1 MLVNM
6 FILWEKKKLLTFST
20 LIIKI
25 IYKKEG
31 IFMKFTIKKELLLD
45 ALSKVS
51 KAISTKN
58 LIPVLAGIKFELK
71 KKKLILTASDND
83 ITIQTIIDAE
93 NEEDFKI
100 DIEGSIII
108 QGKYI
113 LDIVRKLPDEYINL
127 EVIDELKILIYTEN
141 REFNLN
147 GISES
152 EYPNIGLEESKKK
165 IYIQSGVL
173 KNIVYQTAF
182 ASSNEESKPV
192 LTGINFNIV
201 GDVLECNSTDSYRL
215 ARKVIK
221 LEKSS
226 EENYNIVIPS
236 HNIIEFTKI
245 INEDDENV
253 ELHIFNNKIL
263 FKTGNLKFES
273 RLINGTYP
281 NTSNLLPED
290 SIMIIHTNLNDFY
303 NVIDRVSILTSDK
316 EKNIVTLETNGNT
329 MILKS
334 SSVEIG
340 RVEEKMN
347 VEKNNNE
354 DIKISFSAKYMMEAL
369 KSFSTE
375 SVDLYFV
382 GEIKPILVKSIEDDT
397 LTQLVLPIRTY

>member
-1 MLVNM
+1 
-6 FILWEKKKLLTFST
+6 
-20 LIIKI
+20 
-25 IYKKEG
+25 
-31 IFMKFTIKKELLLD
+31 MKFTIKRELLLE
-45 ALSKVS
+45 ALNKVS

-71 KKKLILTASDND
+71 KKKLTLTASDND
-83 ITIQTIIDAE
+83 ITIQTVIESIKD
-93 NEEDFKI
+93 EDFKI
-100 DIEGSIII
+100 ENEGSIII
-108 QGKYI
+108 SGKYI
-113 LDIVRKLPDEYINL
+113 LDIVRKLTDEYINI
-127 EVIDELKILIYTEN
+127 EVIDDLKILIYTDKA
-141 REFNLN
+141 EFNLN

-165 IYIQSGVL
+165 IDIKSDIL
-173 KNIVYQTAF
+173 KSIVYQTAF

-221 LEKSS
+221 LDKVS

-236 HNIIEFTKI
+236 HNIVEFTRI
-245 INEDDENV
+245 IGSDDEIV
-253 ELHIFNNKIL
+253 ELHIFGNKIL

-281 NTSNLLPED
+281 NTSNLLPDE
-290 SIMIIHTNLNDFY
+290 SLLVISTNLNDFY
-303 NVIDRVSILTSDK
+303 SVIDRVSILTSDK
-316 EKNIVTLETNGNT
+316 EKNIVTLETQGNT
-329 MILKS
+329 LILKS
-334 SSVEIG
+334 SSAEIG
-340 RVEEKMN
+340 RVEEKMEIN
-347 VEKNNNE
+347 KNNSE

-375 SVDLYFV
+375 NVDLHFV
-382 GEIKPILVKSIEDDT
+382 GEIKPILIKSLEDET

>member
-1 MLVNM
+1 M
-6 FILWEKKKLLTFST
+6 KL
-20 LIIKI
+20 
-25 IYKKEG
+25 
-31 IFMKFTIKKELLLD
+31 TIKKDLLLD
-45 ALSKVS
+45 ALNKVS

-71 KKKLILTASDND
+71 KKKLTLTASDND
-83 ITIQTIIDAE
+83 ITIQTSIDC
-93 NEEDFKI
+93 NDDDDFVI
-100 DIEGSIII
+100 EREGSIII

-113 LDIVRKLPDEYINL
+113 LDIVRKLPDKYINID
-127 EVIDELKILIYTEN
+127 VIDELKILIYTEN
-141 REFNLN
+141 SEFNLN

-165 IYIQSGVL
+165 VILKAGVF
-173 KNIVYQTAF
+173 KSIVSQTAF

-201 GDVLECNSTDSYRL
+201 GDMLECNSTDSYRL
-215 ARKVIK
+215 ARKVVK
-221 LEKSS
+221 LDKEC

-236 HNIIEFTKI
+236 HNILEFARI
-245 INEDDENV
+245 LGDDEEEV

-263 FKTGNLKFES
+263 FKNGNLKFES

-281 NTSNLLPED
+281 NTSNLLPDD
-290 SIMIIHTNLNDFY
+290 SYLIISTTLDSFY
-303 NVIDRVSILTSDK
+303 SVIDRVSILTSDK

-329 MILKS
+329 LILRS
-334 SSVEIG
+334 SSAEIG
-340 RVEEKMN
+340 RVEEKMPIT
-347 VEKNNNE
+347 KNNNE

-375 SVDLYFV
+375 TVDIHFV
-382 GEIKPILVKSIEDDT
+382 GEIKPILIKSTEDET

>member
-1 MLVNM
+1 M
-6 FILWEKKKLLTFST
+6 KL
-20 LIIKI
+20 
-25 IYKKEG
+25 
-31 IFMKFTIKKELLLD
+31 TIKKDLLLN
-45 ALSKVS
+45 ALNKVS

-71 KKKLILTASDND
+71 KKKLTLTASDND
-83 ITIQTIIDAE
+83 ITIQTMIE
-93 NEEDFKI
+93 STNEEDFKVEQ
-100 DIEGSIII
+100 EGSIII

-113 LDIVRKLPDEYINL
+113 LDIVRKLPDKYINI
-127 EVIDELKILIYTEN
+127 EVVDELKILIYTEN
-141 REFNLN
+141 SEFNLN

-165 IYIQSGVL
+165 VHIKASVF
-173 KNIVYQTAF
+173 KDIVNQTAF

-215 ARKVIK
+215 ARKVVK
-221 LEKSS
+221 LDSAS

-236 HNIIEFTKI
+236 HNILEFSRI
-245 INEDDENV
+245 IDEEDGDI

-281 NTSNLLPED
+281 NTSNLLPDD
-290 SIMIIHTNLNDFY
+290 SYLVVSTNLNAFY
-303 NVIDRVSILTSDK
+303 DVIDRVSILTSDK
-316 EKNIVTLETNGNT
+316 EKNIVTLETNGD
-329 MILKS
+329 MLILKS

-340 RVEEKMN
+340 RVEEKMPIT
-347 VEKNNNE
+347 KNNNE

-375 SVDLYFV
+375 TVDIHFV
-382 GEIKPILVKSIEDDT
+382 GEIKPILIKSSEDET

>member
-1 MLVNM
+1 
-6 FILWEKKKLLTFST
+6 
-20 LIIKI
+20 
-25 IYKKEG
+25 
-31 IFMKFTIKKELLLD
+31 MKFTIKKELLLE

-58 LIPVLAGIKFELK
+58 LIPVLAGVKFELK
-71 KKKLILTASDND
+71 KKKLTLTASDND
-83 ITIQTIIDAE
+83 ITIQTTIDSTDE
-93 NEEDFKI
+93 KDFKI
-100 DIEGSIII
+100 ENEGSIII

-113 LDIVRKLPDEYINL
+113 LDIVRKLPDEYINI

-141 REFNLN
+141 SEFNLN

-152 EYPNIGLEESKKK
+152 EYPNVGLEESKKK
-165 IYIQSGVL
+165 VDMKAGIFKS
-173 KNIVYQTAF
+173 IVYQTAF

-201 GDVLECNSTDSYRL
+201 GDILECNSTDSYRL

-221 LEKSS
+221 LDKMS

-236 HNIIEFTKI
+236 HNILEFTKI
-245 INEDDENV
+245 LGADEDIV

-281 NTSNLLPED
+281 NTSNLLPDD
-290 SIMIIHTNLNDFY
+290 SFLIVSTNLNAFY

-316 EKNIVTLETNGNT
+316 EKNIVTLETQGNT
-329 MILKS
+329 LILKS

-340 RVEEKMN
+340 RVEEKMQIS
-347 VEKNNNE
+347 KNNSE

-375 SVDLYFV
+375 TVDLHFV
-382 GEIKPILVKSIEDDT
+382 GEIKPILIKSSEDES

>member
-1 MLVNM
+1 
-6 FILWEKKKLLTFST
+6 
-20 LIIKI
+20 
-25 IYKKEG
+25 
-31 IFMKFTIKKELLLD
+31 MKFTIKKELLLE

-58 LIPVLAGIKFELK
+58 LIPVLAGVKFELK
-71 KKKLILTASDND
+71 KKKLTLTASEND
-83 ITIQTIIDAE
+83 ITIQTIIDSS
-93 NEEDFKI
+93 NEEEFKI
-100 DIEGSIII
+100 ENEGSIII

-113 LDIVRKLPDEYINL
+113 LDIVRKLPDQFINI

-141 REFNLN
+141 SEFNLN

-152 EYPNIGLEESKKK
+152 EYPNVGLEESKKK
-165 IYIQSGVL
+165 IDIKVGTL

-201 GDVLECNSTDSYRL
+201 GDILECNSTDSYRL

-221 LEKSS
+221 LDNVS

-236 HNIIEFTKI
+236 HNILEFTKI
-245 INEDDENV
+245 LGDDEDII

-281 NTSNLLPED
+281 NTSNLLPD
-290 SIMIIHTNLNDFY
+290 TSFLVVSTNLNDFY

-316 EKNIVTLETNGNT
+316 EKNIVTLETQGNT
-329 MILKS
+329 LILRS

-340 RVEEKMN
+340 RVEEKMQI
-347 VEKNNNE
+347 EKNNSE
-354 DIKISFSAKYMMEAL
+354 EIKISFSAKYMMEAL

-375 SVDLYFV
+375 TVNLHFV
-382 GEIKPILVKSIEDDT
+382 GEIKPILIKSNEDES